1 MESNLSRIKPKL
13 RTEGRVSGNF
23 GRNKVRAGSQ
33 LNDIGNGEVGS
44 LPSKQEYFDRL
55 VMAYP
60 RLPLR
65 ARPNILLQLR
75 ALGATLDCMDVV
87 HSIEENYQNGITC
100 HPASTCASIST
111 Y

>member
-23 GRNKVRAGSQ
+23 GKNKVRAGSQ

-44 LPSKQEYFDRL
+44 MPTKQEYFDKL
-55 VMAYP
+55 VLAYP

-65 ARPNILLQLR
+65 ARPNILDQLR
-75 ALGATLDCMDVV
+75 QLGATLGHMDIV
-87 HSIEENYQNGITC
+87 HAIEENYQ
-100 HPASTCASIST
+100 
-111 Y
+111 